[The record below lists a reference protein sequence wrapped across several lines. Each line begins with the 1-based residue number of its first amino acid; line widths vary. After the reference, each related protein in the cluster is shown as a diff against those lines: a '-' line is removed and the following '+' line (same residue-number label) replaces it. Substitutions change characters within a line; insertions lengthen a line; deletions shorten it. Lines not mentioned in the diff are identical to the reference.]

1 MSRLIEAAQRLK
13 SATDALERA
22 AVERPPAPQ
31 DPDLQ
36 LSEALERS
44 RRENQE
50 LSEAA
55 DQVAV
60 RLDRAIKRIQSLLE
74 T

>member
-22 AVERPPAPQ
+22 AAENSPAAQVQ
-31 DPDLQ
+31 DPGLN
-36 LSEALERS
+36 EALDQA
-44 RRENQE
+44 RRENRE

-60 RLDRAIKRIQSLLE
+60 RLDRAIKRIQGLLE
-74 T
+74 G

>member
-22 AVERPPAPQ
+22 AVQSPPAAAAE
-31 DPDLQ
+31 DARLG
-36 LSEALERS
+36 EALEQA

>member
-22 AVERPPAPQ
+22 AVERAPAPQ
-31 DPDLQ
+31 DPDPQ
-36 LSEALERS
+36 LSQALERS

>member
-22 AVERPPAPQ
+22 AAGSAPAARAP
-31 DPDLQ
+31 DPRLHD
-36 LSEALERS
+36 ALEQARS
-44 RRENQE
+44 ENRQ

-60 RLDRAIKRIQSLLE
+60 RLDRAIRRIQSLLE

>member
-13 SATDALERA
+13 AATDALERA
-22 AVERPPAPQ
+22 AVQGPPAAQVQ
-31 DPDLQ
+31 DPR
-36 LSEALERS
+36 LSEALAQA

-50 LSEAA
+50 LGEAA

>member
-22 AVERPPAPQ
+22 AVDSPPAAQ
-31 DPDLQ
+31 VEDPRLNE
-36 LSEALERS
+36 SLEQA
-44 RRENQE
+44 RRENEE
-50 LSEAA
+50 LNEAA

-60 RLDRAIKRIQSLLE
+60 RLDRAIKRIQSMLE
-74 T
+74 S

>member
-22 AVERPPAPQ
+22 AVESAPAARAP
-31 DPDLQ
+31 DPRLH
-36 LSEALERS
+36 EALERA
-44 RRENQE
+44 RRENQH

>member
-22 AVERPPAPQ
+22 AVENPPAAKVE
-31 DPDLQ
+31 DPRLN
-36 LSEALERS
+36 EALDQA

-50 LSEAA
+50 LSDAA

-74 T
+74 S

>member
-13 SATDALERA
+13 AATDALERA
-22 AVERPPAPQ
+22 AVQGPR
-31 DPDLQ
+31 
-36 LSEALERS
+36 LSEALAQA

-50 LSEAA
+50 LGEAA

>member
-13 SATDALERA
+13 SATDALEQVA
-22 AVERPPAPQ
+22 LEASPGAQAP
-31 DPDLQ
+31 DPRLD
-36 LSEALERS
+36 EALEQA

-60 RLDRAIKRIQSLLE
+60 RLDRAIKRIQGLLE

>member
-22 AVERPPAPQ
+22 AVERPPASQEP
-31 DPDLQ
+31 DPR

>member
-22 AVERPPAPQ
+22 AVERAPAAQ
-31 DPDLQ
+31 DPQ

>member
-13 SATDALERA
+13 SATDALERV
-22 AVERPPAPQ
+22 AVEASPSAQ
-31 DPDLQ
+31 TADPGLN
-36 LSEALERS
+36 EALEQA